1 MYLVT
6 PFWVSK
12 YIKQSCLNKLTG
24 ASSIK
29 FNTFKV
35 IYKDKR
41 TMTYNNT
48 KDFNQ
53 TFGWKVFYS
62 H

>member
-53 TFGWKVFYS
+53 TLR
-62 H
+62 